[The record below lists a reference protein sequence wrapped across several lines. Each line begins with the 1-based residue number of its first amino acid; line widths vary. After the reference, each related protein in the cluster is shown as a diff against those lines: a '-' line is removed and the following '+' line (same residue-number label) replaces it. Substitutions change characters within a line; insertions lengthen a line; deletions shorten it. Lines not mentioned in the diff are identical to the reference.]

1 MHSGH
6 YFAFCKNDENKK
18 WFLFNDAVVSEIE
31 NPAEE
36 VNANWILLF
45 LYLQK
50 KFNILYSIQNYFEN
64 LKIKIQIDF
73 IEQTMINIS

>member
-18 WFLFNDAVVSEIE
+18 WYLFNDAEVREIE

-36 VNANWILLF
+36 VRAQFKILNF
-45 LYLQK
+45 
-50 KFNILYSIQNYFEN
+50 
-64 LKIKIQIDF
+64 
-73 IEQTMINIS
+73 